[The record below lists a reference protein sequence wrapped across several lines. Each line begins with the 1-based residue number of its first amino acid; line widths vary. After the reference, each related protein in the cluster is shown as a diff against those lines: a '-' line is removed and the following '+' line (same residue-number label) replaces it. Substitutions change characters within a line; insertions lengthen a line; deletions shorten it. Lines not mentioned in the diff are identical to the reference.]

1 MTTSKK
7 PRALTPAVRRI
18 HAAGV
23 PLDVAWAARDAAVAA
38 DFPLARLLAVGEA
51 ESGFRNVWGHDAGK
65 WRENGPVTQ
74 QSVGRYYRA
83 PAAQR
88 PNGAGVWQLTYG
100 PFQALAEQ
108 RGGLHTLAA
117 QASVAVHVLKSLP
130 GAGGSAESLAR
141 YNGTGPAARAYGAR
155 VHAREAHWSRVVSG
169 R

>member
-1 MTTSKK
+1 MTSSKK
-7 PRALTPAVRRI
+7 ARTLTPAVRRI

-65 WRENGPVTQ
+65 WREDGPVTQ
-74 QSVGRYYRA
+74 AGVGRYYRA
-83 PAAQR
+83 PSAQR

-100 PFQALAEQ
+100 PFQQLAEQ
-108 RGGLHTLAA
+108 RGGLHTLPA
-117 QASVAVHVLKSLP
+117 QASVAVHVLKGLP
-130 GAGGSAESLAR
+130 RAGASADGISR
-141 YNGTGPAARAYGAR
+141 YNGAGPAARAYGAR
-155 VHAREAHWSRVVSG
+155 VHAREAHWANVVAG